1 MTDVPQEYIEIDND
15 PGIGDFVQPN
25 SDEQLL
31 LLESEGQIQKGS
43 LSTSVASTYL
53 ERAERAYGRLGAP
66 RKFITFAAGI
76 LMRRD
81 MLENPRFDT
90 IGREMAILG
99 ELAACVDAALTE
111 LIVNIA
117 LEIDQVAALAFE
129 IRSLAPDVFD
139 RWVNLQF
146 TVGKQL
152 SMVTTRRNRL
162 DPSSEELIEEQ
173 LQQGKLAA
181 GAVLNAP
188 AQFENFVGI
197 ARLTL
202 EADLNVKTINEQM
215 ELDLA
220 LNDFITAR
228 RVSFMAQS
236 LISPSGPKAKDL
248 AEGMKLLLQARTFDK
263 SYQVTIDRMRARNS
277 RRSKTVKAAAEK
289 RVTVAATPKAEK
301 PVRKTAKTEAPALR
315 IAI

>member
-1 MTDVPQEYIEIDND
+1 MADVPQECIEIDND
-15 PGIGDFVQPN
+15 PGLGDFVEPN
-25 SDEQLL
+25 NDEQPP
-31 LLESEGQIQKGS
+31 LLETDGQTQNGN
-43 LSTSVASTYL
+43 LSTSVASAFL
-53 ERAERAYGRLGAP
+53 ERAKKAYGRLGAP

-81 MLENPRFDT
+81 SLENPRFDT
-90 IGREMAILG
+90 FGREMAILG
-99 ELAACVDAALTE
+99 ELAACVHAALTE

-117 LEIDQVAALAFE
+117 LKIDQVASLAFE
-129 IRSLAPDVFD
+129 IRSLAPEVFD

-162 DPSSEELIEEQ
+162 DPSSEEFIEDQ
-173 LQQGKLAA
+173 LQQGRLAA

-248 AEGMKLLLQARTFDK
+248 TEGMKLLLQA
-263 SYQVTIDRMRARNS
+263 
-277 RRSKTVKAAAEK
+277 
-289 RVTVAATPKAEK
+289 
-301 PVRKTAKTEAPALR
+301 
-315 IAI
+315 

>member
-1 MTDVPQEYIEIDND
+1 MTDVPQEYMEIDD
-15 PGIGDFVQPN
+15 DLGLGDFFEPN
-25 SDEQLL
+25 NDEQLP
-31 LLESEGQIQKGS
+31 LLESDDQTQNGN
-43 LSTSVASTYL
+43 LSTSVASAYL
-53 ERAERAYGRLGAP
+53 EHAKEAYGRLGAP

-81 MLENPRFDT
+81 ALENPRFDT
-90 IGREMAILG
+90 LGREMAILG

-117 LEIDQVAALAFE
+117 LEIDQVASLAFE

-152 SMVTTRRNRL
+152 SMLTTRRNAL
-162 DPSSEELIEEQ
+162 DPSSEELIEDL
-173 LQQGKLAA
+173 LQRGKLAA

-215 ELDLA
+215 ELDMA
-220 LNDFITAR
+220 LNDFVTAR

-236 LISPSGPKAKDL
+236 LISPSGPSAKNL
-248 AEGMKLLLQARTFDK
+248 AEGMKLLLQAKTFDK

-277 RRSKTVKAAAEK
+277 RRLKTVQVAAEK
-289 RVTVAATPKAEK
+289 RVTVAATPRVEK
-301 PVRKTAKTEAPALR
+301 PVLR
-315 IAI
+315 IAV

>member
-1 MTDVPQEYIEIDND
+1 MTDVPQECIEIDND
-15 PGIGDFVQPN
+15 PGLGDFIQPN
-25 SDEQLL
+25 SDEQLP
-31 LLESEGQIQKGS
+31 LLESDGQTQNGNF
-43 LSTSVASTYL
+43 STSVASTYL
-53 ERAERAYGRLGAP
+53 ERAKGAYGRLGAP

-81 MLENPRFDT
+81 SLENPRFDT
-90 IGREMAILG
+90 LGREKAILG

-152 SMVTTRRNRL
+152 SMLTTRRNRL
-162 DPSSEELIEEQ
+162 DPSSEQLIEEQ

-263 SYQVTIDRMRARNS
+263 NYQVTIDRMRARNS
-277 RRSKTVKAAAEK
+277 RRSKTVQVAADK
-289 RVTVAATPKAEK
+289 RVTVAATPRGEG
-301 PVRKTAKTEAPALR
+301 PVHGTAGTERPVLR
-315 IAI
+315 IAV

>member
-1 MTDVPQEYIEIDND
+1 MTEVPQEPIGLDND
-15 PGIGDFVQPN
+15 PGLGDFVEPN
-25 SDEQLL
+25 SDDQPL
-31 LLESEGQIQKGS
+31 LLETDDQTQNGN
-43 LSTSVASTYL
+43 LSTSVTSTYL
-53 ERAERAYGRLGAP
+53 ERAEEAYGRLGAP

-81 MLENPRFDT
+81 SLENPRFDT
-90 IGREMAILG
+90 FGRETTILG

-117 LEIDQVAALAFE
+117 LKIDQVAALAFE

-139 RWVNLQF
+139 RWVTLQF
-146 TVGKQL
+146 TTGKQL
-152 SMVTTRRNRL
+152 SMVTTRRSRL
-162 DPSSEELIEEQ
+162 DPSSEELIDEQ
-173 LQQGKLAA
+173 LQRGKLAA

-220 LNDFITAR
+220 LSDFITAR
-228 RVSFMAQS
+228 RISFMAQS
-236 LISPSGPKAKDL
+236 LISPSGPNAKDL

-263 SYQVTIDRMRARNS
+263 SYQATIDRMRARNS
-277 RRSKTVKAAAEK
+277 RRLKSVQVAAEK
-289 RVTVAATPKAEK
+289 RVTVAATPKIEK
-301 PVRKTAKTEAPALR
+301 PALR
-315 IAI
+315 PEKAERPTLKIAI